1 MLVLIMEEAYE
12 EPSGS
17 VLLVD
22 NEIFNLTEYQREDE
36 LESRVSKL
44 VEFVFGP
51 KVLYFDIRQRVASKA
66 RRVNVT
72 DAVLLELKEEG
83 KSKLWLVEYELSAHD
98 LYRHVQPQIMGF
110 IRSLRN
116 PQTLREVQ
124 LSLYEEIQ
132 ADAMKEKT
140 FQDFL
145 GSDSDMFFFLDRV
158 LHRRCGV
165 IIVVDEVT
173 PQLMEI
179 CEDFRTHAEVKVIE
193 FKTYQKGDREIYHF
207 NPFEVEEVAKPPERE
222 ERPEHRKSW
231 AARLAWVNEDTRSL
245 FHEFIQKVE
254 HKLPGVNHRPKH
266 RWYYLYR
273 DESLF
278 AVVLL
283 SKRKID
289 VRIRIDPSRFRDR
302 MNLTKSYK
310 GWFFRKGDERGFPI
324 RSPDQIDYALELV
337 KQAHDYTQ
345 G

>member
-1 MLVLIMEEAYE
+1 MLVLIMEEGYE
-12 EPSGS
+12 EPSRS

-36 LESRVSKL
+36 LESRVSKF

-51 KVLYFDIRQRVASKA
+51 TVLYFDIRQRVASKA

-72 DAVLLELKEEG
+72 DAVLLELKKEG
-83 KSKLWLVEYELSAHD
+83 QSRLWLVEYELSVHD

-116 PQTLREVQ
+116 PQTLRDVQ

-132 ADAMKEKT
+132 SDAVKEKT
-140 FQDFL
+140 FLEFL
-145 GSDSDMFFFLDRV
+145 GPASDMFFFLDRV

-179 CEDFRTHAEVKVIE
+179 CEDFRQYAEVKVIE

-207 NPFEVEEVAKPPERE
+207 NPFGVEEVAKPPERE

-231 AARLAWVNEDTRSL
+231 AARLAWVDEDTRL
-245 FHEFIQKVE
+245 LVRGFIQKVE
-254 HKLPGVNHRPKH
+254 QELPGVNHRPKH
-266 RWYYLYR
+266 RWYYFYR
-273 DESLF
+273 EGTLF

-289 VRIRIDPSRFRDR
+289 VRIRVDPSRFRDR
-302 MNLTKSYK
+302 LNLTKAYK
-310 GWFFRKGDERGFPI
+310 GWFFRKGGERGFSI
-324 RSPDQIDYALELV
+324 RSPDQLDYALELV
-337 KQAHDYTQ
+337 KQAYDYEV
-345 G
+345 